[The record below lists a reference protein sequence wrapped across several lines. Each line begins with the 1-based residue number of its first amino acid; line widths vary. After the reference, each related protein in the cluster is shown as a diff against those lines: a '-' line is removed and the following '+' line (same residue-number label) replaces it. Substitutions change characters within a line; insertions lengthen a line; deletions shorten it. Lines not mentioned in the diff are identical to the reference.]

1 MNMDAIALII
11 VPVRV
16 VVFLLCGL
24 VLLKSWVV
32 SKKRYFSD
40 LPFVLAL
47 MFLTLFVAKCIDFYI
62 LVNFTSSSTSAEY
75 LAVLSIR
82 YVIMAINTIEIL
94 FAVLIVWN
102 RSRVLVNLGIIAG
115 YSAVWTLWLLSAK
128 DFSSLSRSLY
138 LVAPVLILLVATF
151 TFTYFQKRLT
161 SKFNSLHV
169 TIGTVIYVVSQII
182 RPALANMG
190 GGDWGLSWIS
200 EIIDLVG
207 WLFIFRGFIEPT
219 IQAKKRGLVQPLNAS

>member
-1 MNMDAIALII
+1 MDIIALII

-24 VLLKSWVV
+24 VLLKSWLV

-47 MFLTLFVAKCIDFYI
+47 MFLTLFVGKCIDLYI

-82 YVIMAINTIEIL
+82 YVIMAINTVEIL
-94 FAVLIVWN
+94 SAVLIIWN

-115 YSAVWTLWLLSAK
+115 YSAVWIVWLLSAK

-151 TFTYFQKRLT
+151 LFTYFQKRLT
-161 SKFNSLHV
+161 NKFNSLHV
-169 TIGTVIYVVSQII
+169 TIGTIVYVVSQVI
-182 RPALANMG
+182 RPSLANVG
-190 GGDWGLSWIS
+190 GGDWGLTWIG

-207 WLFIFRGFIEPT
+207 WLFIFRGFIEPS
-219 IQAKKRGLVQPLNAS
+219 IQAKKRGLEQALNAS